1 MNANRQLTDY
11 LTPSPSHFEISLYG
25 EEPRKF
31 DPNLVLD
38 ALIDRFGL
46 KNDAALSRMLH
57 LRPPII
63 SKLRHRRIRISSF
76 ILIRIHEV
84 TELSIREIRA
94 FMGDHDRLF
103 NAKE

>member
-1 MNANRQLTDY
+1 MNSNRQQVEYRSSTSSHLKE
-11 LTPSPSHFEISLYG
+11 SHFDD
-25 EEPRKF
+25 PRKF

-38 ALIDRFGL
+38 DLLYRFSL

-63 SKLRHRRIRISSF
+63 SKLRHHRIRISPF

-84 TELSIREIRA
+84 TQLTIREIRA
-94 FMGDHDRLF
+94 LMGDHDQLF